1 MELRL
6 WQVATFGVIKD
17 EPHPPGTMST
27 NRREF
32 IGHAAGA
39 ALFGVLP
46 LSLDG
51 ASPAAAASSADEW
64 DVSWAKRLTGK
75 HKAVFDVPEI
85 ESGYGVWRVSIWA
98 QQYRDVLKA
107 APNDVSQ
114 VLILRH
120 NGIALAMQQAFWDRY
135 KIGETKKVTHPVTQQ
150 VTDRNPV
157 LLSSERNEVPARYD
171 GFALDRFIARGG
183 IVLACNLA
191 FQDCVD
197 IIEKEDGVSA
207 DEARNRAKAFLVPGV
222 ILQPSGVFAAVLAQE
237 AGASYVRAS

>member
-1 MELRL
+1 
-6 WQVATFGVIKD
+6 
-17 EPHPPGTMST
+17 MST

-46 LSLDG
+46 LSLE
-51 ASPAAAASSADEW
+51 AAPTVMNTDDW
-64 DVSWAKRLTGK
+64 DISWPKRLTGK
-75 HKAVFDVPEI
+75 HKAVFDVPEV
-85 ESGYGVWRVSIWA
+85 ESGYGVWRASIWA
-98 QQYRDVLKA
+98 QQYRDVLKV
-107 APNDVSQ
+107 APNDLSQ
-114 VLILRH
+114 IIILRH
-120 NGIALAMQQAFWDRY
+120 NGIVLGMQQSFWDKY
-135 KIGETKKVTHPVTQQ
+135 KVGETKKVTHPVTSQ

-157 LLSSERNEVPARYD
+157 LLSSERNEVPARLDAY
-171 GFALDRFIARGG
+171 ALDRFIARGG

-197 IIEKEDGVSA
+197 TIEKQDSVSA
-207 DEARNRAKAFLVPGV
+207 DEARTRAKALLIPGV